1 MVLEGFTKKMTPFTS
16 AILRT
21 EKLKVEVS
29 LSSLMA
35 HIIKANSKTTRLN
48 VRRDSMYRKNSA
60 IKEVFKT
67 MSSMGKVSKLAS
79 IIPSKENIP
88 MEPRHQEW

>member
-16 AILRT
+16 DIFRT

-60 IKEVFKT
+60 IKEVFKK

-79 IIPSKENIP
+79 IIPSKESTP
-88 MEPRHQEW
+88 TEPRHQE

>member
-35 HIIKANSKTTRLN
+35 HTIKANSKTIRLN
-48 VRRDSMYRKNSA
+48 ARRDRTFRKNSGT
-60 IKEVFKT
+60 KEVFKT
-67 MSSMGKVSKLAS
+67 MFSMGKVSRLAS
-79 IIPSKENIP
+79 IIPSKESTP
-88 MEPRHQEW
+88 TEPRHQE